1 MNRRKT
7 RLIAV
12 VIALVVALGSAVPTF
27 ASSKKPSYYP
37 YKSAA
42 AKKHAQEMAFKNL
55 EKNSSKTKS
64 SSTNKITSNTTKKTT
79 TTKAS
84 SSGKYLNVN
93 EAYTLLNNFRTSRN
107 NQWYWNS
114 NNRTKTYTYGLKALK
129 KDASLEK
136 IAKTRA
142 EEQWRRY
149 YVQGKTDHTRPN
161 GRDCKTAYPTSAKY
175 AGENLAWGQTSC
187 KEVILHA
194 KWGWAEPNDKY
205 SGQGHRRNMLN
216 KSATRVGIACYEKD
230 GKKCWAMCLGY

>member
-1 MNRRKT
+1 MNRRIIKI
-7 RLIAV
+7 IAV
-12 VIALVVALGSAVPTF
+12 VIALVVTLGSAVPTF

-42 AKKHAQEMAFKNL
+42 AKNYAQKMAFKNL

-64 SSTNKITSNTTKKTT
+64 SSTKKTPT
-79 TTKAS
+79 TSQKTIKAAKTY

-93 EAYTLLNNFRTSRN
+93 EAYTLLNNFRTSRS

-114 NNRTKTYTYGLKALK
+114 NNRTKTYIYGLKALK
-129 KDASLEK
+129 KDALLEK
-136 IAKTRA
+136 IARTRA

-149 YVQGKTDHTRPN
+149 YVQRKMDHTRPN

-175 AGENLAWGQTSC
+175 AGENLAWGQKSC

-216 KSATRVGIACYEKD
+216 RSATRIGIACYEKD